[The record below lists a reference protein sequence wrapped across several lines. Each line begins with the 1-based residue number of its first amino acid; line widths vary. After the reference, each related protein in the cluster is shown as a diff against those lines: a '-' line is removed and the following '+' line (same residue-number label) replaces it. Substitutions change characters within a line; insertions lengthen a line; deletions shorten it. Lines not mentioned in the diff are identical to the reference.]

1 MKQGTSSAPG
11 GAPDAPPAS
20 PPEPVT
26 PRSATDS
33 GVRVAR
39 AIELAAAEARKEAD
53 EEGRP
58 VHLGSGRPCSF
69 FLDGRGELQRDLAPA
84 DIAAALASNEGTLW
98 VDVDTGDRRQSAVLQ
113 DVFKFHPLAIED
125 ALNPQ
130 SRVKLEEYPGYLFL
144 IVRGLRF
151 CDHTE
156 EDPYDVETFNLAF
169 FLGKRF
175 LVTVHGEESRSV
187 RTMQERIGRSPD
199 LLNRGVE
206 RLMHAI
212 TDLSVDAYFPI
223 VDQIDEFVDSLEQRV
238 FVDFDQA
245 ALRDVFS
252 VKRLVLHLRRHLAPQ
267 REVFNVLTNRPSA
280 LLTPETQVY
289 FRDVYDH
296 VLRIND
302 SLDTYRELLSST
314 LDSYLSQVSNRLGQ
328 VTKGL
333 SVVAT
338 LSIPFVV
345 VSGMW
350 GMNVEHIPFQHER
363 HAFLVMVVIQLVLG
377 VALVALLRWRKLL

>member
-1 MKQGTSSAPG
+1 VAAREGAVSRDAAAPPPSEPSSAGPQ
-11 GAPDAPPAS
+11 S
-20 PPEPVT
+20 YV
-26 PRSATDS
+26 SL
-33 GVRVAR
+33 RVSE
-39 AIELAAAEARKEAD
+39 AIEQAAQHAAKEAT
-53 EEGRP
+53 EMGREL
-58 VHLGSGRPCSF
+58 HLGSGRPCSF
-69 FLDGRGELQRDLAPA
+69 FLDAQGELRRDLSPEELTA
-84 DIAAALASNEGTLW
+84 ILAANDGTLW
-98 VDVDTGDRRQSAVLQ
+98 VDVDTADRRQSAVLQ
-113 DVFKFHPLAIED
+113 DVFKFHPLAVED

-130 SRVKLEEYPGYLFL
+130 SRVKLEEYPGYLLL

-151 CDHTE
+151 CDDTAD
-156 EDPYDVETFNLAF
+156 DPYDVETFNLAF
-169 FLGKRF
+169 FLGKHF
-175 LVTVHGEESRSV
+175 LVTVHGEDSRSV
-187 RTMQERIGRSPD
+187 DAMQERIRRSPE
-199 LLNRGVE
+199 LMTRGVE

-212 TDLSVDAYFPI
+212 TDMSVDAYFPI

-252 VKRLVLHLRRHLAPQ
+252 VKRLVLQLRRHLAPQ
-267 REVFNVLTNRPSA
+267 REVFNVLTNRPST
-280 LLTPETQVY
+280 LLSPETQVY

-350 GMNVEHIPFQHER
+350 GMNVEHITFQHEP
-363 HAFLVMVVIQLVLG
+363 HAFLVMVVIQLALG
-377 VALVALLRWRKLL
+377 IALVAQLRWRKLL

>member
-1 MKQGTSSAPG
+1 MAARE
-11 GAPDAPPAS
+11 GALTERGEPAS
-20 PPEPVT
+20 PPP
-26 PRSATDS
+26 PPSAPPPPS
-33 GVRVAR
+33 QPLPPEGSRQVAE
-39 AIELAAAEARKEAD
+39 AIEKAAAHAAKDGHQHAL
-53 EEGRP
+53 
-58 VHLGSGRPCSF
+58 HGSGRPCS
-69 FLDGRGELQRDLAPA
+69 LYRDASGALHRDLSAEEL
-84 DIAAALASNEGTLW
+84 AAALAADTGTLW
-98 VDVDTGDRRQSAVLQ
+98 VDVDTADRRQSAVLQ
-113 DVFKFHPLAIED
+113 DVFHFHPLAIED
-125 ALNPQ
+125 ALNPR
-130 SRVKLEEYPGYLFL
+130 SRVKLEEFPGYLFL

-151 CDHTE
+151 CEDTA

-187 RTMQERIGRSPD
+187 LTIQERVARSPE
-199 LLNRGVE
+199 LLDRGVE

-223 VDQIDEFVDSLEQRV
+223 VDQLDEFIDSLEQRV

-252 VKRLVLHLRRHLAPQ
+252 VKRLVLQLRRELAPQ
-267 REVFNVLTNRPSA
+267 REVFNVLTNRPST
-280 LLTPETQVY
+280 LMSPETQVY

-338 LSIPFVV
+338 LSLPFVV
-345 VSGMW
+345 ISGMW
-350 GMNVEHIPFQHER
+350 GMNVEHIPFSHEP
-363 HAFLVMVVIQLVLG
+363 HAFLVMVVLQLAIG
-377 VALVALLRWRKLL
+377 VALVALLKWRKLL